1 MPARKRRVV
10 EIQHGLPLHADT
22 LHQAPRS
29 EIGIRRPREDVRQP
43 DPLKPVGQYARR
55 QRMTVPLLV
64 MPAAEADQQF
74 VARIISSIAMS
85 PQNVAHA
92 TILPCI
98 TIGTTH
104 EKSRT
109 NRLRLHTAAIRNAAL
124 KCRPRRRADARH
136 SFSSK

>member
-1 MPARKRRVV
+1 
-10 EIQHGLPLHADT
+10 
-22 LHQAPRS
+22 
-29 EIGIRRPREDVRQP
+29 
-43 DPLKPVGQYARR
+43 
-55 QRMTVPLLV
+55 MTVPLLV

-74 VARIISSIAMS
+74 VARIISSIALP